1 MKFTIHEK
9 NKIDIFVAIF
19 QLLKICS
26 GSVKLDF
33 SPEQLYIQGMDKS
46 HVCLFHIQIHS
57 SWFSSYQYSDSDSES
72 NETQNIMVDT
82 TSFHTI
88 LSRAQENN
96 TLVIIYDPNN
106 EDVMDIE
113 LLVTPNDTNNSN
125 NKGEYNRYFQI
136 SLIDL
141 EQTALSIPE
150 IEYDAEF
157 SMSSKQLHD
166 LTGQLI
172 LFGDVLNILCNEEGI
187 DLNTSGE
194 HGKMKVSIPMDDLN
208 EFSICEGEQLDLSY
222 SLTYIHKMCLTT
234 KLSKSVEIGI
244 REDYPIRIKYDL
256 GDESYVVF
264 FVAPKI
270 Q

>member
-1 MKFTIHEK
+1 MKLTIQEK
-9 NKIDIFVAIF
+9 TKIDILVALF
-19 QLLKICS
+19 QLLKSCS
-26 GSVKLDF
+26 SSIKLDF
-33 SPEQLYIQGMDKS
+33 SQEQLYIQGMDKS
-46 HVCLFHIQIHS
+46 HVCLFHIQINS
-57 SWFSSYQYSDSDSES
+57 SWFSSYQCEESETNDVES
-72 NETQNIMVDT
+72 IMVDS
-82 TSFHTI
+82 TSLHTI
-88 LSRAQENN
+88 LSRAQDNN
-96 TLVIIYDPNN
+96 TLVINYDQNN

-113 LLVTPNDTNNSN
+113 LLVTSTDNNN
-125 NKGEYNRYFQI
+125 NQKGDYNRYFQI

-141 EQTALSIPE
+141 EQTSLSIPE

-172 LFGDVLNILCNEEGI
+172 LFGDILNILCNEEGI
-187 DLNTSGE
+187 DLNTSGD

-234 KLSKSVEIGI
+234 KLSKNVEIGI

-256 GDESYVVF
+256 GDDSYVVF
-264 FVAPKI
+264 FIAPKI